1 MDLFKE
7 VERFF
12 EAPEAS
18 AQVILLAIKK
28 ELQKKVA
35 SSVGIGALLALGY
48 EQQMQ
53 KFHFE
58 EQGMLGRS
66 EIARFI
72 PYIDESIKGQW
83 SNKVEKQIERES
95 KHFLKL

>member
-53 KFHFE
+53 KFQTLMTSFS
-58 EQGMLGRS
+58 L
-66 EIARFI
+66 A
-72 PYIDESIKGQW
+72 
-83 SNKVEKQIERES
+83 
-95 KHFLKL
+95 L